1 MAVVKK
7 TNKKVVK
14 IEKAV
19 KNVPAGLGSEKI
31 ISPNPSPSKGE
42 GKIQNLNIPVFDQ
55 DGKEAGKIILPKE
68 IFGLK
73 INSDLIAQAVR
84 AQMANSR
91 DSVAHA
97 KDRSEV
103 RGGGKKPWKQKGTG
117 RARHASIRSPLWA
130 GGGVTFGPRKQ
141 RNFSL
146 AINKK
151 MKRQALL
158 MVLSGKAQD
167 GELVILE
174 DLKLAQPK
182 TKEMA
187 GIIKQV
193 SAGAKKE
200 LNKGA
205 MIILPQKD
213 EAIWRSTRNLSKIST
228 IGLGSLNVVDLLSVK
243 YLVIS
248 KAAVEKISQIYKK

>member
-1 MAVVKK
+1 MVLAKDKKEKVAEVKRSVKK
-7 TNKKVVK
+7 ESVDLDV
-14 IEKAV
+14 AV
-19 KNVPAGLGSEKI
+19 YN
-31 ISPNPSPSKGE
+31 
-42 GKIQNLNIPVFDQ
+42 Q
-55 DGKEAGKIILPKE
+55 DGQEVSNISLPSE

-73 INSDLIAQAVR
+73 VNSDLVSQAVR
-84 AQMANSR
+84 TQMANSR

-130 GGGVTFGPRKQ
+130 GGGTTFGPRKQ

-146 AINKK
+146 NINKK

-167 GELVILE
+167 GELIVLE
-174 DLKLAQPK
+174 DLKLTQPK

-187 GIIKQV
+187 AIIGKV
-193 SAGAKKE
+193 AAGAKKE
-200 LNKGA
+200 LNKGT
-205 MIILPQKD
+205 MIILPAKD
-213 EAIWRSTRNLSKIST
+213 EIAVRAARNLSRIST
-228 IGLGSLNVVDLLSVK
+228 IGINSLNVVDLLSVK
-243 YLVIS
+243 YLLMS
-248 KAAVEKISQIYKK
+248 RAAVEKIKTVYQK